1 MGSELDRDGH
11 ARPLSV
17 TRLVSLGSS
26 SVVAAVL
33 ACHSGAIA
41 APADVC
47 PVTSGAPAPAP
58 APAHAAF
65 RILVFSRTTGYR
77 HASIPAA
84 ITVVE
89 VLGSFNNFAVDA
101 TEDPTVFNDANLT
114 RFAAV
119 VFLNTTGDVLDSAQ
133 QAAFERYVRAGHGFV
148 GVHSAS
154 DTEYDWSWY
163 HALLGA
169 TFDSHPAIQQATVV
183 VVDTGQQS
191 TRALPNPWVRT
202 DEWYN
207 FRALPTVVSV
217 LARVDETT
225 YAGGKMGVEHPVS
238 WQHAYDGGRAWYTA
252 MGHTACSYSE
262 RPFLDHLLGGIEW
275 AAGIP

>member
-47 PVTSGAPAPAP
+47 PVTSGAAAPAP

-84 ITVVE
+84 ITAVE

-101 TEDPTVFNDANLT
+101 TEDPTVFNDANLA

-133 QAAFERYVRAGHGFV
+133 QAAFERYVRGGHGFV

-163 HALLGA
+163 HTLLGA
-169 TFDSHPAIQQATVV
+169 KVRFPPGDPAGDRDRRGHGTAVHARAPQPVGAHGRVV
-183 VVDTGQQS
+183 QLQGAADGGVGAGQS
-191 TRALPNPWVRT
+191 RRNDVRRR
-202 DEWYN
+202 E
-207 FRALPTVVSV
+207 
-217 LARVDETT
+217 
-225 YAGGKMGVEHPVS
+225 
-238 WQHAYDGGRAWYTA
+238 DGGRA
-252 MGHTACSYSE
+252 
-262 RPFLDHLLGGIEW
+262 PDHL
-275 AAGIP
+275 AARV